1 MPDRT
6 VSPAAPDAHPT
17 SPPATAGLDP
27 ARAVERFREL
37 LRIPTMSRNDI
48 ETTRWEDFDAFVEA
62 LPRLYPTLHDA
73 LELTV
78 IARHSLLYRWP
89 GREPGAPTVL
99 MAHYD
104 VVPATDEGWEHPPF
118 AADLDGEGEGQ
129 VIWARGA
136 IDDKGALVAI
146 LEAVDSLVQ
155 AGHLPLND
163 VYLSFGHDEET
174 VGKGAQA
181 IVAHLAER
189 GVRPALV
196 LDEGGAIVEGVFPAV
211 SDPIAMVGVS
221 EKGITTLRLRVAQA
235 GGHASTPPRM
245 TATVRLARAITRLN
259 ARPFPARLSETNL
272 LMIETLG
279 GHATG
284 PLRHVFTR
292 ARLLKPLMIAAFGRL
307 SDETRAIVRT
317 TTAVTRLSGSLASN
331 ALAEEAHADVNVR
344 IAVGSTVEKSLR
356 HVRRAIRD
364 PLVEVLVVDAN
375 EPSPV
380 SPASGPEW
388 DSVRE
393 SITATYAGVIV
404 SPYVMLGASDSR
416 HFTRISDAVY
426 RFTPFELSAEDR
438 ATLHARDERIRVATW
453 LRGINVYATLLRSR

>member
-1 MPDRT
+1 MPDSP
-6 VSPAAPDAHPT
+6 VSTAAPE
-17 SPPATAGLDP
+17 
-27 ARAVERFREL
+27 RAVQRFREL
-37 LRIPTMSRNDI
+37 LRIPTVSRNDI
-48 ETTRWEDFDAFVEA
+48 GTTEWEHFDSFVNA
-62 LPRLYPTLHDA
+62 IPRLYPELHATLERT
-73 LELTV
+73 LV
-78 IARHSLLYRWP
+78 SRHSMLYRWA
-89 GREPGAPTVL
+89 GRDPGAPTVL

-104 VVPATDEGWEHPPF
+104 VVPATDEGWAHPPF
-118 AADLDGEGEGQ
+118 AADLVGDGEDQLLWG
-129 VIWARGA
+129 RGTL
-136 IDDKGALVAI
+136 DDKGALVAI
-146 LEAVDSLVQ
+146 LEAVDALVA
-155 AGHLPLND
+155 AGRAPLHD

-174 VGKGAQA
+174 TGTGAQA

-189 GVRPALV
+189 GIRPSMV
-196 LDEGGAIVEGVFPAV
+196 VDEGGAIVEHVFPAV

-221 EKGITTLRLRVAQA
+221 EKGITTLRLHVAQS

-259 ARPFPARLSETNL
+259 ARPFRARLSETNL
-272 LMIETLG
+272 QMIETLG
-279 GHATG
+279 AHATG

-344 IAVGSTVEKSLR
+344 IAVGSTVDDTLR

-364 PLVEVLVVDAN
+364 PLVEVIVVDAN

-380 SPASGPEW
+380 SPTTGPEW
-388 DSVRE
+388 EAMRV
-393 SITATYAGVIV
+393 SIAETYPDAIV

-416 HFTRISDAVY
+416 HFTSISDAVY
-426 RFTPFELSAEDR
+426 RFTPFEMSAEER
-438 ATLHARDERIRVATW
+438 GTLHARNERIRVATW
-453 LRGINVYATLLRSR
+453 LQGIGFYATLLRSR